1 MTDLVERMKAK
12 IQADKEKMKEDD
24 KLKEQ
29 DIHKEECDNKTE
41 HKIPKEFI
49 DYITPYIFDVNDDN
63 IKEIK
68 AKIWYECSEDE
79 KCPQTDVRL
88 RITKDKDYG
97 EVSVLQ
103 LYDDYNFKDFSFGCE
118 KGCIDEAIKAAIV
131 FMWYEY
137 KWDNIRNVIQEEEK

>member
-1 MTDLVERMKAK
+1 MIDLVERMKAK
-12 IQADKEKMKEDD
+12 IQADKERMKEDD

-49 DYITPYIFDVNDDN
+49 DYITPYIFDVDDDN
-63 IKEIK
+63 IEEIK
-68 AKIWYECSEDE
+68 AKIWYSPDDEDHPE
-79 KCPQTDVRL
+79 TNVQL

-103 LYDDYNFKDFSFGCE
+103 SYDDYNFKDFSFNCE
-118 KGCIDEAIKAAIV
+118 EGNIDEAIKAAIT
-131 FMWYEY
+131 FMWNEY
-137 KWDNIRNVIQEEEK
+137 DWSSVIQEEENEKT